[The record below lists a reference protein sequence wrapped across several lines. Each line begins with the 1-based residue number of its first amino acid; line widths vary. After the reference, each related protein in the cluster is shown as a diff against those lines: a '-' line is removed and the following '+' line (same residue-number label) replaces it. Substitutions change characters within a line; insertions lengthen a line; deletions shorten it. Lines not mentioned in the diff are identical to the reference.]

1 MPMKHIHRHFVPV
14 PSWSQPSR
22 RDSYKRTLWK
32 VRSSSSAAGLISC
45 LCPPVSSR
53 SPALP
58 QGSFHRSSPGSV
70 RSSYHMLPLIIPK
83 ILSLYQGVDLM
94 FDRSILQKPS
104 GIFLIH
110 KNIYYFDIS
119 FLCILDR
126 LSDQRRQLC
135 TDRLPKG
142 LCLNLPNP
150 YRIHII
156 QPEQAVPLQG
166 ESVWDPGPQYL
177 RDGHT
182 PGDLLIQFCDIICF
196 ANFLTECWIY
206 AGLRGTLFFCYQF
219 FGW

>member
-1 MPMKHIHRHFVPV
+1 M
-14 PSWSQPSR
+14 
-22 RDSYKRTLWK
+22 
-32 VRSSSSAAGLISC
+32 
-45 LCPPVSSR
+45 CPESEV
-53 SPALP
+53 
-58 QGSFHRSSPGSV
+58 
-70 RSSYHMLPLIIPK
+70 LPLIIPQ

-150 YRIHII
+150 YHIHTIR
-156 QPEQAVPLQG
+156 PEQAVPLQG
-166 ESVWDPGPQYL
+166 ESV
-177 RDGHT
+177 
-182 PGDLLIQFCDIICF
+182 
-196 ANFLTECWIY
+196 
-206 AGLRGTLFFCYQF
+206 
-219 FGW
+219 